1 MSSANA
7 TAEPVAD
14 TLPDRDRDSASLRGR
29 SFIVTGGSRGLGA
42 CIAQVLGEGGAKI
55 VLADIALER
64 AQNCAALLGER
75 GIDALAQPLD
85 VGDEEQVQ
93 RCVAAARDRFGRLD
107 GLINN
112 AAIDITLPM
121 AELTAVDWERVVRT
135 NLTGPFLMSKH
146 AAAAMAR
153 NGDGATRG
161 HIVNI
166 ASTASK
172 RAWPNAAA
180 YHATK
185 WGLLGLSHALHAEL
199 RPQGIKVSAIVAG
212 GMRTPF
218 LLDRFPDIDPGVLQD
233 PIAVAKAVRFVLT
246 QPDETVIPEVMV
258 LPMRETSWP

>member
-1 MSSANA
+1 MTNA
-7 TAEPVAD
+7 PAAAIAP
-14 TLPDRDRDSASLRGR
+14 SASADDMLRGKC
-29 SFIVTGGSRGLGA
+29 FIITGGSRGLGA
-42 CIAQVLGEGGAKI
+42 CTAQVLGEAGARV

-64 AQNCAALLGER
+64 AQDRAAVLTER
-75 GIDALAQPLD
+75 GIEAIALPLD

-93 RCVAAARDRFGRLD
+93 QVIAAVRERFGQLD
-107 GLINN
+107 GVVNN

-121 AELTAVDWERVVRT
+121 AEMTAVDWERIVRT
-135 NLTGPFLMSKH
+135 NLTGPFLMAKH
-146 AAAAMAR
+146 GAAAMAKT
-153 NGDGATRG
+153 GADGSGGG

-199 RPQGIKVSAIVAG
+199 RPVGIKVSAIVAG

-233 PIAVAKAVRFVLT
+233 PIEVAKAVKFVLT
-246 QPDETVIPEVMV
+246 QPQGTVIPELMV